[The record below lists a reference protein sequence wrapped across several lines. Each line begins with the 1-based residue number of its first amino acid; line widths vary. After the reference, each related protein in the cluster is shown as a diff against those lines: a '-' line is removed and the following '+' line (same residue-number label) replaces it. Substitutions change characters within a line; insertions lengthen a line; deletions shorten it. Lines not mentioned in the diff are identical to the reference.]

1 MVFSNAESM
10 KLMNVRVPYSVVVLS
25 YNMLRL
31 LSRVGHISRLLLF
44 LSVMLSVDVIVIV
57 ESCCSAGDEV
67 CSRGF
72 SYSPHG
78 MGYSCKGSYS

>member
-10 KLMNVRVPYSVVVLS
+10 KLMTVRVPYSVIVLS

-44 LSVMLSVDVIVIV
+44 LSVMLSVDVVVIV
-57 ESCCSAGDEV
+57 GIV
-67 CSRGF
+67 LFSRG
-72 SYSPHG
+72 
-78 MGYSCKGSYS
+78 